1 MEPTGPVRR
10 EHRAHPRNFADNR
23 YVYAVLSRRSG
34 GISIGVNLNPDK
46 RCNFD
51 CVYCQVDRRV
61 MPPPAALDA
70 AALADLK
77 AELTAVL
84 SDARAGRLTAHPRF
98 ADLPETLRDLK
109 DVALSG
115 DGEPTSVPAFGQAV
129 DAVLEAIEATGWKG
143 LPVVLITNASG
154 LDRPD
159 VIAAVDRIVAAGG
172 DMWAKLDAGTPEYF
186 ARVCSTRVPF
196 TRILDN
202 LQAAARRH
210 PLTIQTCLMTLEG
223 APPPEAEVAAY
234 VERVGEIAGRGGAL
248 RAVQLYTVAR
258 PPAEA
263 VVGALPEAALEAV
276 AERLRARVP
285 GLAVG
290 VYP

>member
-1 MEPTGPVRR
+1 MEPTGALRR
-10 EHRAHPRNFADNR
+10 EHRAHPRDFAHNR

-51 CVYCQVDRRV
+51 CVYCQVDRHA
-61 MPPPAALDA
+61 MPPPAPLDA
-70 AALADLK
+70 AALADLE

-84 SDARAGRLTAHPRF
+84 ADAREGRLTAHPRF
-98 ADLPETLRDLK
+98 ADLPATVRVIK

-115 DGEPTSVPAFGQAV
+115 DGEPTSVPAFGRAV
-129 DAVLEAIEATGWKG
+129 DGVLNAVEATGWHG

-159 VIAAVDRIVAAGG
+159 VVAAVDRIMAAGG
-172 DMWAKLDAGTPEYF
+172 DVWAKLDAGTPEFF
-186 ARVCSTRVPF
+186 ARVCSTRVAF
-196 TRILDN
+196 DRILAN
-202 LQAAARRH
+202 LLASARRH
-210 PLTIQTCLMTLEG
+210 PLTIQTCLMTLGG

-234 VERVGEIAGRGGAL
+234 VERVGEIVDRGGAL

-263 VVGALPEAALEAV
+263 AVAPLPEAFLKAV
-276 AERLRARVP
+276 AERLAARVP